1 MILRRRTIPKR
12 KKVIIMFD
20 TRKFGSFLADLR
32 KSADMT
38 QSELGDRLNLT
49 RQAIS
54 RYECGDSFPDISVL
68 GDIARIFGVP
78 VELLISSG
86 DPTVGEAGI
95 INAVASGRD
104 INPQDVSDVVSLAPL
119 LKPSVLSKLAESLS
133 KNGLDLS
140 GLLSLSEY
148 MNDTDTEKLMKSVSF
163 DSIAEMD
170 EALLERVLPLIP
182 YSNNTIFRKILDG
195 ELDEHYLSYLD
206 IAGSLVEAAV
216 IYDALTPEALD
227 ITRRRGYN
235 VALFQKRGIIH
246 LFSCPECGKPLDE
259 FYPRRCKCAF
269 KPPITG
275 NILRMTVSGKA
286 RRLNRDMTDHSLI
299 PADSEDQTILILG
312 ARLDR
317 NFIDRY
323 YDLDILKNRFI
334 VLDSDP
340 ERLDEVSRRNH
351 SKLYPGLIFVQDDM
365 TSPHILPGV
374 LDIIIDN
381 TEECL
386 ADSLRDLLK
395 PGGGIIRGS
404 AIL

>member
-182 YSNNTIFRKILDG
+182 
-195 ELDEHYLSYLD
+195 
-206 IAGSLVEAAV
+206 
-216 IYDALTPEALD
+216 
-227 ITRRRGYN
+227 
-235 VALFQKRGIIH
+235 
-246 LFSCPECGKPLDE
+246 
-259 FYPRRCKCAF
+259 
-269 KPPITG
+269 
-275 NILRMTVSGKA
+275 
-286 RRLNRDMTDHSLI
+286 
-299 PADSEDQTILILG
+299 
-312 ARLDR
+312 
-317 NFIDRY
+317 
-323 YDLDILKNRFI
+323 
-334 VLDSDP
+334 
-340 ERLDEVSRRNH
+340 
-351 SKLYPGLIFVQDDM
+351 
-365 TSPHILPGV
+365 
-374 LDIIIDN
+374 
-381 TEECL
+381 
-386 ADSLRDLLK
+386 
-395 PGGGIIRGS
+395 
-404 AIL
+404 

>member
-1 MILRRRTIPKR
+1 
-12 KKVIIMFD
+12 MFD

-54 RYECGDSFPDISVL
+54 RYECGDSFPDISIL
-68 GDIARIFGVP
+68 GDIAKIFGVP

-104 INPQDVSDVVSLAPL
+104 ISPQDVSDVVNIADVVSVAPL

-140 GLLSLSEY
+140 CLLSLSEY
-148 MNDTDTEKLMKSVSF
+148 MNDADTEKLMKSVSF
-163 DSIAEMD
+163 DSIADMD

-182 YSNNTIFRKILDG
+182 YSNSTIFRKILDG
-195 ELDEHYLSYLD
+195 ELDEHYLCYLD
-206 IAGSLVEAAV
+206 IAGSLVESAV
-216 IYDALTPEALD
+216 VYDALTPEALD
-227 ITRRRGYN
+227 ITRRRSYN
-235 VALFQKRGIIH
+235 IALFQRRGIIR

-269 KPPITG
+269 RPPITG
-275 NILRMTVSGKA
+275 NILRLSVSGKT
-286 RRLNRDMTDHSLI
+286 RPLSGETTDYSLI
-299 PADSEDQTILILG
+299 PANPEEDQTILILG
-312 ARLDR
+312 ARLDGG
-317 NFIDRY
+317 FIDRY

-340 ERLDEVSRRNH
+340 ERLEEVSRRNR

-374 LDIIIDN
+374 IDIIIDN

-395 PGGGIIRGS
+395 PGGRIIRGS
-404 AIL
+404 VTL